1 MHEAKLMRQLIQQ
14 VLAVADEAG
23 ATRVTRVEVTL
34 GALSHCTPE
43 HFREHYRDVA
53 VDTIA
58 ADAELVIH
66 TSDDP
71 TDAGAL
77 DIRIDSVGIDEGS
90 EPAASGGPAG
100 PQEAR

>member
-1 MHEAKLMRQLIQQ
+1 MHEAKLMRQLIRQ

-23 ATRVTRVEVTL
+23 ARRVTRVEVTL

-43 HFREHYRDVA
+43 HFREHYIDAA
-53 VDTIA
+53 VGTNA

-66 TSDDP
+66 TADDP

-77 DIRIDSVGIDEGS
+77 DIRIDSVSVDESS
-90 EPAASGGPAG
+90 EPAASGDPAD